1 MKNKNPVNPNYYIG
15 RLNDGTQIELLDVLK
30 AFNLNHNESCMVKYI
45 VRNKDNKAID
55 LLKCIKYAVHEL
67 KWLGI
72 NVVFLEDALV
82 KYDKPFTTPPSDP
95 MLDIN
100 QQLSVN
106 EKIDN
111 LKEDI
116 SGN

>member
-1 MKNKNPVNPNYYIG
+1 
-15 RLNDGTQIELLDVLK
+15 
-30 AFNLNHNESCMVKYI
+30 
-45 VRNKDNKAID
+45 
-55 LLKCIKYAVHEL
+55 
-67 KWLGI
+67 
-72 NVVFLEDALV
+72 
-82 KYDKPFTTPPSDP
+82 